1 MIRESGLSFSVSF
14 HSVPEC
20 INQEKTNKS
29 FSCGAPADDLSRL
42 KLTEKLV

>member
-1 MIRESGLSFSVSF
+1 MIREGALSFSVPF
-14 HSVPEC
+14 HSFPEC

-42 KLTEKLV
+42 RPNEKLV

>member
-1 MIRESGLSFSVSF
+1 MIRESGLSFSVPF
-14 HSVPEC
+14 HSVPER

-42 KLTEKLV
+42 KPNEKLV